1 MSDRSLYRYLGEDLQ
16 IDQFQQLAETVQR
29 ALGHTSHAQ
38 DIGNQL
44 TKIRNKHEIWPSKIM
59 ATYHKYRLPDLTQ
72 QDISVL
78 NQEHETR
85 IVEINNLR
93 ETSRKELRSQID
105 RRQKLCDDAWTLIN
119 KKYASCTEK
128 INLID
133 STLDETRRHP
143 SPNYTAESIR
153 HMYAERQAYV
163 QTYADERRR
172 LLRIHQEHQE
182 KIDELRNDLKPIKD
196 LTKSN
201 NQKYWFLGRGIHME
215 GWNPIIND
223 YEPIQHD
230 KVLKFG

>member
-16 IDQFQQLAETVQR
+16 IDQFQKLAETVQR

-38 DIGNQL
+38 EIGNQL

-59 ATYHKYRLPDLTQ
+59 ATYHKYRLPDLSQ

-105 RRQKLCDDAWTLIN
+105 RRQKLCDDAMSLID
-119 KKYASCTEK
+119 KKYATCTEK

-133 STLDETRRHP
+133 SKLDENRRNP
-143 SPNYTAESIR
+143 SPYYTQELVGQ
-153 HMYAERQAYV
+153 MYAERAAHV
-163 QTYADERRR
+163 QTYADERERF
-172 LLRIHQEHQE
+172 LHIKHVDQS
-182 KIDELRNDLKPIKD
+182 KIVELRNDLTPIKD
-196 LTKSN
+196 ITTSN
-201 NQKYWFLGRGIHME
+201 NQKYWFRIEQNSISPHRGKI
-215 GWNPIIND
+215 
-223 YEPIQHD
+223 
-230 KVLKFG
+230 